1 MPISGG
7 KRSLNLMLEMNGRQ
21 QAYGF
26 QFIYLWI
33 IYQLNHGLFF
43 TGINQE
49 SIETPEAS
57 EVTYWKALHS

>member
-1 MPISGG
+1 
-7 KRSLNLMLEMNGRQ
+7 MLEMNGRQ

-33 IYQLNHGLFF
+33 IYQLNHILFF